1 MIQFNKITK
10 SFGAQTLFED
20 LTFTVN
26 RRERVGLVGRNGH
39 GKTTVFRMILHE
51 VHPDSGDILIP
62 KRYRIGHLDQH
73 IRFTR
78 PTVLEEV
85 SLGLPADE
93 RDQTWRAEAILF
105 GLGFGKDDMARSP
118 ELFSGGFQVRLNLAK
133 VLVSQP
139 DLLLLDEPTN
149 YLDVVSIRWLER
161 FLNQWKTEL
170 MLITHDRSF
179 MDRVVTHT
187 IAIHRRRAKKIQGD
201 TTKVY
206 DQIIQEE
213 EVYEKTR
220 ANDERKRREIERF
233 IERFRAK
240 NSLATRVQSRIKFL
254 AKHER
259 LEKLERI
266 QTLDFAFRSEPFP
279 AKVMTRVDH
288 VSFGYDHGP
297 DLFSDLRLE
306 IHDHD
311 RICVIGPNGKGKS
324 TLLRVL
330 AGELTPR
337 RGAVVNHSRTVVG
350 YFAQTNVHTLHD
362 KHTVVQEIQNAD
374 RSCLYQT
381 ARDIA
386 GVMMFEGDAGLK
398 KISVLSGGEKS
409 RVMLGKLIVTPVNL
423 LLLDEPTNHLD
434 MDSCD
439 SLLAAIDAFE
449 GAVVI
454 VTHNEMFLHSLAT
467 RFVVFD
473 RGRARV
479 FDGSYQ
485 DFLDTVG
492 WESDEA
498 SPGAEP
504 SRQDSPAV
512 SPAPAPPAPR
522 VKPPVSPATP
532 TPIDRK
538 KDRRARARLVQERAR
553 VLGPLERRVTR
564 LEELIA
570 TLEGDREKTFA
581 ALADAS
587 ARGDARGI
595 AELSKKSNEI
605 GPQIDWA
612 YSELEKAADELER
625 AEKGFDE
632 RPREAT

>member
-1 MIQFNKITK
+1 
-10 SFGAQTLFED
+10 
-20 LTFTVN
+20 
-26 RRERVGLVGRNGH
+26 
-39 GKTTVFRMILHE
+39 MILDE
-51 VHPDSGDILIP
+51 VHADSGDILIP

-73 IRFTR
+73 IHFSQ
-78 PTVLEEV
+78 PTVLEEAA
-85 SLGLPADE
+85 LGLPEGE
-93 RDQTWRAEAILF
+93 RDQTWRAETILF
-105 GLGFGKDDMARSP
+105 GLGFHKDDMTRSP

-133 VLVSQP
+133 VLVSEP

-161 FLNQWKTEL
+161 FLNQWKNEL

-187 IAIHRRRAKKIQGD
+187 VAIHRRKAKKIQGD
-201 TTKVY
+201 TTKIY
-206 DQIIQEE
+206 DQILTEE

-220 ANDERKRREIERF
+220 ANDERKRKEIERF

-254 AKHER
+254 ARHER
-259 LEKLERI
+259 IDKLERI
-266 QTLDFAFRSEPFP
+266 QTLDFAFHSAPFP
-279 AKVMTRVDH
+279 AKVIQRVDH
-288 VSFGYDHGP
+288 VSFGYDKGP
-297 DLFSDLRLE
+297 DLFTDLRLE

-311 RICVIGPNGKGKS
+311 RICVIGPNGRGKS

-330 AGELTPR
+330 AGDLAPR
-337 RGAVVNHSRTVVG
+337 AGHITNHPRTVSG

-362 KHTVVQEIQNAD
+362 KNTVIAEIQSAD
-374 RSCLYQT
+374 RTCLPQT

-398 KISVLSGGEKS
+398 KIAVLSGGEKS

-454 VTHNEMFLHSLAT
+454 VTHNEMFLHTLAT

-492 WESDEA
+492 WESDDDLSTTTRTA
-498 SPGAEP
+498 TADARVAAGGAAPRGRAVPDSTPHTGAHRGESAGP
-504 SRQDSPAV
+504 KGAAGRQD
-512 SPAPAPPAPR
+512 PR
-522 VKPPVSPATP
+522 GHRSEG
-532 TPIDRK
+532 DRK
-538 KDRRARARLVQERAR
+538 AERQARAKFVQERAR
-553 VLGPLERRVTR
+553 VIGPIEKRVADLEALIVTLERERDV
-564 LEELIA
+564 
-570 TLEGDREKTFA
+570 TFA
-581 ALADAS
+581 ALAEAS
-587 ARGDARGI
+587 AKGDAPAITR
-595 AELSKKSNEI
+595 LSRKSGEV
-605 GPQIDWA
+605 GPRIDWA
-612 YSELEKAADELER
+612 YTELEKATQELEQATRQFDER
-625 AEKGFDE
+625 AE
-632 RPREAT
+632 R